1 MNELYTV
8 KDVSLLLNVDARTIR
23 RWIRAGKLNG
33 IKTSKKTGFII
44 QKDDL
49 LDFCNQNPKYR
60 LSMPVQI
67 IEEQFALKLR
77 SNDFDHSLDEVK
89 KTILQIRTKLDKL
102 EEILNSL

>member
-8 KDVSLLLNVDARTIR
+8 KDISLLLNVDARTIR
-23 RWIRAGKLNG
+23 RWIRTGKLNG

-60 LSMPVQI
+60 LNMPAQVK
-67 IEEQFALKLR
+67 EEFVRTQ
-77 SNDFDHSLDEVK
+77 SQNNFDNSLDEVK
-89 KTILQIRTKLDKL
+89 KTILQIRTQLNKL
-102 EEILNSL
+102 EKILNSL